1 MALFL
6 LPALLIG
13 LLVGA
18 SGMALGL
25 ERQPLD
31 SMEWRWFNDIQP
43 LVKQSKDATNT
54 LVRPV
59 KLF

>member
-18 SGMALGL
+18 SGMAYVA
-25 ERQPLD
+25 EYVASTSSNNHNPKRVSIHNKP
-31 SMEWRWFNDIQP
+31 I
-43 LVKQSKDATNT
+43 VVTI
-54 LVRPV
+54 
-59 KLF
+59 

>member
-18 SGMALGL
+18 SGVAYVA
-25 ERQPLD
+25 EYVSCARSNNP
-31 SMEWRWFNDIQP
+31 N
-43 LVKQSKDATNT
+43 SKRVSIHNKPIIVTI
-54 LVRPV
+54 
-59 KLF
+59 